1 MFNHKIVL
9 KNKKLKFVETQ
20 TNVKKNQVVINV
32 KSCGICGSDLKIL
45 KYGSKRVKD
54 NVVLGHEVSGQ
65 ILDFKKNFVIKKNII
80 LGADIPSKKYKDFAI
95 GHEIDGGFQKF
106 LLLDK
111 KILEKIPHVITNK
124 KIDYDIASLTEPL
137 ACCINGMEKVKFQKN
152 TNTIIYGAGPIG
164 YLLST
169 LLIYHGA
176 KKVFLIDS
184 NSLRLKIGPS
194 YKNLY
199 KLGVKNYEKK
209 INYDI
214 ASLTEPLACCINGM
228 EKVKFKKNTNTIIYG
243 AGPIGYLLSTL
254 LIYHGAKKVFLV
266 DGNSLRL
273 KIGPSHKN
281 LYKLNLK
288 NYENEIKKIL
298 KTKEKIEYGFVA
310 CNSPEAQQSVLRIV
324 DNGGVINYFSG
335 IKQGKNKVSVSLD
348 TNLIHYKELSLVG
361 SHGSKKEHILKAAK
375 LIINNKLR
383 LKKIITNIY
392 DIKNYDLA
400 FKKSENAD
408 CLKVVINP

>member
-1 MFNHKIVL
+1 MFNHKIIL

-20 TNVKKNQVVINV
+20 TNIKKNQVVINV

-45 KYGSKRVKD
+45 KYGSKRLKD

-111 KILEKIPHVITNK
+111 KILKKIPHVITKK
-124 KIDYDIASLTEPL
+124 KIT
-137 ACCINGMEKVKFQKN
+137 
-152 TNTIIYGAGPIG
+152 
-164 YLLST
+164 
-169 LLIYHGA
+169 
-176 KKVFLIDS
+176 
-184 NSLRLKIGPS
+184 
-194 YKNLY
+194 
-199 KLGVKNYEKK
+199 
-209 INYDI
+209 YDI

-298 KTKEKIEYGFVA
+298 KTKEKIEFGFVA
-310 CNSPEAQQSVLRIV
+310 CNSTEAQQSVLKIV
-324 DNGGVINYFSG
+324 NDGGVINYFSG
-335 IKQGKNKVSVSLD
+335 IKQGKNKVNVSLD

-361 SHGSKKEHILKAAK
+361 SHGSKKKHIIKAAK

-383 LKKIITNIY
+383 LKKIITDIY

-400 FKKSENAD
+400 FKKSEKAN
-408 CLKVVINP
+408 CLKVVIKP